1 MPELMDYSTLLT
13 DDQKREILV
22 GRIQQFA
29 SEAYQISLNQKVL
42 TENGGDEVAIAN
54 NEANLATLEKAIQV
68 HQDELN
74 SLPAPAPEQ

>member
-1 MPELMDYSTLLT
+1 MDYSTLLT

-42 TENGGDEVAIAN
+42 TENGGEEAAIAN
-54 NEANLATLEKAIQV
+54 NDANLATLEKAIQV
-68 HQDELN
+68 HQDELA
-74 SLPAPAPEQ
+74 SLPVPAPEV